1 MKSILSQPGPQVA
14 AHSPSLEKSCAVWR
28 RNKEL
33 CAATPCLGI
42 TDVEVAMSLVS
53 LERHKKQNGCA
64 CHAHARNLIHFFVG
78 QPNFHNF
85 QLTSWFCVLRRALRR
100 AALHHIRQHGARRS
114 LSCRPCL
121 SARLCATVRPVRSC
135 RSPPALREFS
145 ATNARCV
152 SHAARHLKGGAGIG
166 RDTHRRAGAS

>member
-1 MKSILSQPGPQVA
+1 MCGVA
-14 AHSPSLEKSCAVWR
+14 
-28 RNKEL
+28 EL

-42 TDVEVAMSLVS
+42 TDVEVAMSRS
-53 LERHKKQNGCA
+53 SAKKSSNGSMVHGLMRMPCSCTESHNSSTVFRGTA
-64 CHAHARNLIHFFVG
+64 NDI
-78 QPNFHNF
+78 NFSSP
-85 QLTSWFCVLRRALRR
+85 LRSFCVLRRATCTRSP
-100 AALHHIRQHGARRS
+100 APGIRTARGARRS

-121 SARLCATVRPVRSC
+121 STRLCATVRPVRSC

-145 ATNARCV
+145 ASNARCV